1 MERYAASIRACTEV
15 ESRCVLFGILGTF
28 LFGGEDMPVSSL
40 IKVTSL
46 LLYEALMFIYASS
59 DHTVLQVQCP
69 LAGHRLWL
77 QEK

>member
-1 MERYAASIRACTEV
+1 MRFIWNSGHL
-15 ESRCVLFGILGTF
+15 LFGC
-28 LFGGEDMPVSSL
+28 EDMPVSSL

-69 LAGHRLWL
+69 LAGYRLWL